1 MNRTG
6 TAADEKRPAAS
17 GERSMREEKELTL
30 QEFKA
35 KAENNEELKQALKEA
50 LEKGNEALAVFLSE
64 QGVQLASRVEL
75 SEKDLDN
82 VVGGFSLN
90 TIKNGVNKVKRV
102 VLPND
107 LERQELKNFF
117 KKGTDFV
124 EKVVHDT
131 IYTH

>member
-1 MNRTG
+1 MCFINEFFYG
-6 TAADEKRPAAS
+6 IQE
-17 GERSMREEKELTL
+17 REEKEMTL

-50 LEKGNEALAVFLSE
+50 LEKGDEALAVFLSE

>member
-1 MNRTG
+1 MMCFINEFFYG
-6 TAADEKRPAAS
+6 IQE
-17 GERSMREEKELTL
+17 REEKEMTL

-50 LEKGNEALAVFLSE
+50 LEKGDEALAVFLSE

>member
-1 MNRTG
+1 MMCFINEFIYGIQER
-6 TAADEKRPAAS
+6 DEK
-17 GERSMREEKELTL
+17 EMTL

-50 LEKGNEALAVFLSE
+50 LEKGDEALAVFLSE

>member
-1 MNRTG
+1 MMCFINELLYG
-6 TAADEKRPAAS
+6 IQE
-17 GERSMREEKELTL
+17 REEKEMTL

-50 LEKGNEALAVFLSE
+50 LEKGDEALAVFLSE

>member
-1 MNRTG
+1 MMCFINEFFYG
-6 TAADEKRPAAS
+6 IQE
-17 GERSMREEKELTL
+17 REEKEMTL

-35 KAENNEELKQALKEA
+35 KAENNEELKRALKEA
-50 LEKGNEALAVFLSE
+50 LEKGDEALAVFLSE

>member
-50 LEKGNEALAVFLSE
+50 LEKGDEALAVFLSE

-75 SEKDLDN
+75 SEEDLDN

>member
-1 MNRTG
+1 M
-6 TAADEKRPAAS
+6 
-17 GERSMREEKELTL
+17 TL

-35 KAENNEELKQALKEA
+35 EAENNEELKQALKEA

>member
-1 MNRTG
+1 MMCFINEFFYG
-6 TAADEKRPAAS
+6 IQE
-17 GERSMREEKELTL
+17 REEKEMTL

>member
-1 MNRTG
+1 MMCFINEFIYGIQER
-6 TAADEKRPAAS
+6 DEK
-17 GERSMREEKELTL
+17 EMTL

-35 KAENNEELKQALKEA
+35 KAENSEELKQALKEA
-50 LEKGNEALAVFLSE
+50 LEKGDEALAVFLSE

>member
-1 MNRTG
+1 MMCFINELFYG
-6 TAADEKRPAAS
+6 IQE
-17 GERSMREEKELTL
+17 REEKEMTL

-35 KAENNEELKQALKEA
+35 KAENNVELKQALKEA
-50 LEKGNEALAVFLSE
+50 LEKGDEALAVFLSE

>member
-1 MNRTG
+1 MMCFINELFYG
-6 TAADEKRPAAS
+6 IQE
-17 GERSMREEKELTL
+17 REEKEMTL

>member
-1 MNRTG
+1 MCFINEFFYG
-6 TAADEKRPAAS
+6 IQE
-17 GERSMREEKELTL
+17 REEKEMTL

-50 LEKGNEALAVFLSE
+50 LEKGDEALAVFLSE

-90 TIKNGVNKVKRV
+90 KLKDGVNKVKRV

>member
-1 MNRTG
+1 MCFINEFIYGIQER
-6 TAADEKRPAAS
+6 DEK
-17 GERSMREEKELTL
+17 EMTL

-50 LEKGNEALAVFLSE
+50 LEKGDEALAVFLSE

>member
-1 MNRTG
+1 MMCFINEFIFGIQER
-6 TAADEKRPAAS
+6 DEK
-17 GERSMREEKELTL
+17 EMTL

-50 LEKGNEALAVFLSE
+50 LEKGDEALAVFLSE

>member
-1 MNRTG
+1 MMCFINEFFYG
-6 TAADEKRPAAS
+6 IQE
-17 GERSMREEKELTL
+17 REEKEMTL

-107 LERQELKNFF
+107 LEKQEMKKKK

>member
-30 QEFKA
+30 QEFKT
-35 KAENNEELKQALKEA
+35 KVENDEELKQALKEA
-50 LEKGNEALAVFLSE
+50 LEKGDEALAVFLSE

>member
-1 MNRTG
+1 MMCFINEFFYG
-6 TAADEKRPAAS
+6 IQE
-17 GERSMREEKELTL
+17 REEKEMTL

-75 SEKDLDN
+75 SEEDLDN